1 MLPRGLLVGLCIG
14 MLAGLI
20 YGLFLFQTN
29 SAEQLVF
36 VQGPYISILTDKIDY
51 NIGESIMI
59 KIVNS
64 GTVPTT
70 FSDSSYGLEIKQ
82 LDGIVLFSPIASQVI
97 SVLEPNEK
105 TSFVWSQE
113 KNNGEQVLE
122 GRYKIMST
130 GFDPEGNQVQKSVII
145 NILK

>member
-1 MLPRGLLVGLCIG
+1 MFPRGLLVGVCIG
-14 MLAGLI
+14 ILSGLI
-20 YGLFLFQTN
+20 YGLFLFETS

-36 VQGPYISILTDKIDY
+36 VQGSSISILTDKIDY
-51 NIGESIMI
+51 SLGESVMI
-59 KIVNS
+59 QIVNS
-64 GTVPTT
+64 GTVPIT
-70 FSDSSYGLEIKQ
+70 FSDSSYGLEVKQ
-82 LDGIVLFSPIASQVI
+82 LDSIVLFSPITSQVI

>member
-1 MLPRGLLVGLCIG
+1 MFPRGLLVGVCIG

-20 YGLFLFQTN
+20 YGLFLFETN

-36 VQGPYISILTDKIDY
+36 VQGSSISILTDKIDY
-51 NIGESIMI
+51 SLGESVMI
-59 KIVNS
+59 QIVNS
-64 GTVPTT
+64 GTVPIT
-70 FSDSSYGLEIKQ
+70 FSDSSYGLEVKQ
-82 LDGIVLFSPIASQVI
+82 LDSIVLFSPITSQVI

>member
-1 MLPRGLLVGLCIG
+1 MFPRGLLVGVCIG
-14 MLAGLI
+14 ILSGLI
-20 YGLFLFQTN
+20 YGLFLFETN

-36 VQGPYISILTDKIDY
+36 VQGSSISILTDKIDY
-51 NIGESIMI
+51 NLGESVMI

-64 GTVPTT
+64 GTVPIT
-70 FSDSSYGLEIKQ
+70 FSDSSYGLEVKQ
-82 LDGIVLFSPIASQVI
+82 LDSIVLFSPITSQVI

-122 GRYKIMST
+122 GRYKIVST

>member
-1 MLPRGLLVGLCIG
+1 
-14 MLAGLI
+14 
-20 YGLFLFQTN
+20 
-29 SAEQLVF
+29 
-36 VQGPYISILTDKIDY
+36 
-51 NIGESIMI
+51 MI

-64 GTVPTT
+64 GTVPIT
-70 FSDSSYGLEIKQ
+70 FSDSSYGLEVKQ
-82 LDGIVLFSPIASQVI
+82 LDSIVLFSPITSQVI